1 MLAVETLDYGSAI
14 KRLRAFGPPEV
25 VALAGG
31 NGTATPT
38 EVAAGYLELVAA
50 VTLSLAAAGGG
61 APRSPRLRWF
71 AGESVPFAEV
81 VAPFTVASGSTSQVT
96 FAAGVYPAGANNAP
110 TIVVPIPSLLLL
122 PGYTLELD
130 VLAGAAGDTL
140 AGVRV
145 SRQRFQLVDACDAD
159 EPARNAAVDELAPLS
174 GTVQLPAGELEY

>member
-25 VALAGG
+25 VELDGG
-31 NGTATPT
+31 TGAATPT
-38 EVAAGYLELVAA
+38 ESANGYLELVTA
-50 VTLSLAAAGGG
+50 VSVSLAAAGGG
-61 APRSPRLRWF
+61 GVRTPRLRWF
-71 AGESVPFAEV
+71 AGEAVPFAEV

-110 TIVVPIPSLLLL
+110 TILVPIPALLLM

-159 EPARNAAVDELAPLS
+159 EPASNGSVNALAPLS
-174 GTVQLPAGELEY
+174 GTVQVPAGERY